1 MLSYTEKPNA
11 VRRLMRF
18 SLEWMNRI
26 KGVDVILFFIV
37 MLLKQLWF
45 NKLIHVPN
53 MDMDGYDTVVAIGTL
68 ALVTFWTFWLPTRGR
83 IIALIA
89 LNLLL
94 SFIMYA
100 DLIYYRYFQDFIS
113 VPVLLQAN
121 QVDSL
126 GESIGTLMHAKD
138 FLLGVDWLLIIPFG
152 VYVIWKGRSDLR
164 RDSHGY
170 GYGYSSQRKTPF
182 WRKAVI
188 RIAVSA
194 AIFAIGMSMS
204 IGNVNEAK
212 KTWALGLFDGNWWNV
227 SLYNVTGIVG
237 FHGYDVYRYAKL
249 HWIDSE
255 QASAEETAEAMAWTE
270 ARGDKRQ
277 SLESDPT
284 FGEYKGSNVIVVQME
299 AFQNFMIGKS
309 VGGQEIT
316 PNLNKLVKES
326 AYFSQFYH
334 QTAQG
339 RTSDADFLSN
349 CSLQPMMSGSVFIQ
363 YPNHQYNCM
372 TSTLKDNGYATA
384 AFHAYEGGFWN
395 RNTMYANMGYDTFYR
410 KKNYEREEPVGWS
423 LGDNSFFRQSVDL
436 MAKEQQPFYS
446 FLITLSSHYPFTMPE
461 SERKLNVGELDGT
474 IMGDYLQAVHYVDA
488 SIGTFIDRLKAEG
501 LWNNTIVAFYG
512 DHDNSIRD
520 WSLFETFLGQPLNDL
535 QREMILKQVPF
546 IVHLPDGKYAGTH
559 ANVGGQLDVTPTILH
574 LLGISTADMTLLGQ
588 PLLTSQPQSKLVV
601 QRNGA
606 FTDGTVYYM
615 PSGDA
620 VAENGKC
627 WNIAANKLGDVQKC
641 LGAVEDARTELSMS
655 DQIVQHDLIA
665 SFRAAAVEASADGGA
680 ATAVNTSGAGK

>member
-212 KTWALGLFDGNWWNV
+212 KHGRLVCSTATGGTSRCIMSPV
-227 SLYNVTGIVG
+227 SLVSTVMMSTGMRSCI
-237 FHGYDVYRYAKL
+237 
-249 HWIDSE
+249 
-255 QASAEETAEAMAWTE
+255 
-270 ARGDKRQ
+270 
-277 SLESDPT
+277 
-284 FGEYKGSNVIVVQME
+284 GS
-299 AFQNFMIGKS
+299 
-309 VGGQEIT
+309 T
-316 PNLNKLVKES
+316 PSK
-326 AYFSQFYH
+326 
-334 QTAQG
+334 
-339 RTSDADFLSN
+339 
-349 CSLQPMMSGSVFIQ
+349 LQPKKRRRRWRGRKPAAISANRLNRILRLANTKAAMSSW
-363 YPNHQYNCM
+363 YRWKP
-372 TSTLKDNGYATA
+372 SRTL
-384 AFHAYEGGFWN
+384 
-395 RNTMYANMGYDTFYR
+395 
-410 KKNYEREEPVGWS
+410 
-423 LGDNSFFRQSVDL
+423 
-436 MAKEQQPFYS
+436 
-446 FLITLSSHYPFTMPE
+446 
-461 SERKLNVGELDGT
+461 
-474 IMGDYLQAVHYVDA
+474 
-488 SIGTFIDRLKAEG
+488 
-501 LWNNTIVAFYG
+501 
-512 DHDNSIRD
+512 
-520 WSLFETFLGQPLNDL
+520 
-535 QREMILKQVPF
+535 
-546 IVHLPDGKYAGTH
+546 
-559 ANVGGQLDVTPTILH
+559 
-574 LLGISTADMTLLGQ
+574 
-588 PLLTSQPQSKLVV
+588 
-601 QRNGA
+601 
-606 FTDGTVYYM
+606 
-615 PSGDA
+615 
-620 VAENGKC
+620 
-627 WNIAANKLGDVQKC
+627 
-641 LGAVEDARTELSMS
+641 
-655 DQIVQHDLIA
+655 
-665 SFRAAAVEASADGGA
+665 
-680 ATAVNTSGAGK
+680 